1 MNQQKIG
8 EFLKCLRRESGLT
21 QEQLAERF
29 SVSSRTVSRWETG
42 SNMPD
47 VGMLVELADFY
58 DVDIR
63 EIIDG
68 ERKSEIMNKETKETI
83 LKVAE
88 YASEGEKQN
97 QSAVLYTAL
106 GVSVTLCICTLLFSS
121 EATGLLNGIIPD
133 HVCYYIMAAVYGL
146 AFLLLLFYIR
156 VRPFRE
162 KPSWEPKQTVV
173 ATVISKEIRAGTNS
187 TGRSTMGYSFVINF
201 ETADGHA
208 LELYAYELEYG
219 GLKEGMKGV
228 LTYQGRYFVS
238 FDEHK

>member
-8 EFLKCLRRESGLT
+8 EFLKHLRREKGLT

-68 ERKSEIMNKETKETI
+68 ERKSGMMDKETKETI

-106 GVSVTLCICTLLFSS
+106 GVSITLCVCTLLFSS
-121 EATGLLNGIIPD
+121 EATGLLNGIIPND
-133 HVCYYIMAAVYGL
+133 VCYYIMASVYGL
-146 AFLLLLFYIR
+146 AFFLFVFYIR
-156 VRPFRE
+156 VLPFCE
-162 KPSWEPKQTVV
+162 KPSLEPKKAIE
-173 ATVISKEIRAGTNS
+173 ATVISKEVRSGTNRS
-187 TGRSTMGYSFVINF
+187 GRSMMGYSFVINF
-201 ETADGHA
+201 KTADGQI
-208 LELYAYELEYG
+208 LEVYAYEIEYG
-219 GLKEGMKGV
+219 GLKEGMTGV

-238 FDEHK
+238 FDKQE